1 MPRSMVGLLAAVCT
15 AASLVVAVLHGP
27 LIFMAVVAAA
37 LAAGLLAFANSVK
50 KNASKMTIPK
60 FIVT

>member
-15 AASLVVAVLHGP
+15 AASLVVAILHGF
-27 LIFMAVVAAA
+27 LILMAVVAAA

-50 KNASKMTIPK
+50 KNASKMTVQQLMI
-60 FIVT
+60 T